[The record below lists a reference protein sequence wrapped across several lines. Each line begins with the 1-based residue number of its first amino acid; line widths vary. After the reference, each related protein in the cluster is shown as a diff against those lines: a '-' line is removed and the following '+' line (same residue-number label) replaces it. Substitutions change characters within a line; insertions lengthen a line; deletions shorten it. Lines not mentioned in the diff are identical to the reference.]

1 MPPLKGIV
9 NGCNSVREKKR
20 DDNLANHTY
29 FYAMP
34 SDEERME
41 MWLTVIKNYNGLRP
55 FRKQFNLKK
64 AIVCAKH
71 FSDDSFYPN
80 VLSGA
85 KKLLPHA
92 VPSIFFGSI
101 EVVPKEP
108 PIPSDEVDLS
118 HQPPQKKQRINYV
131 VTNQLVT
138 CTTYQG

>member
-1 MPPLKGIV
+1 
-9 NGCNSVREKKR
+9 
-20 DDNLANHTY
+20 
-29 FYAMP
+29 MP

-55 FRKQFNLKK
+55 FRKQCNLKN

-85 KKLLPHA
+85 KKLLP
-92 VPSIFFGSI
+92 VLSKFFGSI

-118 HQPPQKKQRINYV
+118 INHHEK
-131 VTNQLVT
+131 NN
-138 CTTYQG
+138 G

>member
-1 MPPLKGIV
+1 MPLQKCIV
-9 NGCNSVREKKR
+9 NGCNSVREKKT

-55 FRKQFNLKK
+55 YRKQCNLKN

-71 FSDDSFYPN
+71 FSDDSFYQN

-85 KKLLPHA
+85 KNYYHIRFHRYFLALL
-92 VPSIFFGSI
+92 
-101 EVVPKEP
+101 K
-108 PIPSDEVDLS
+108 
-118 HQPPQKKQRINYV
+118 
-131 VTNQLVT
+131 
-138 CTTYQG
+138 

>member
-1 MPPLKGIV
+1 MPLKRCIV
-9 NGCNSVREKKR
+9 NGCNSVREKKT
-20 DDNLANHTY
+20 DDNLANRTF

-55 FRKQFNLKK
+55 FRNQCNLKN
-64 AIVCAKH
+64 AIVCGKH

-85 KKLLPHA
+85 KKLLPSA
-92 VPSIFFGSI
+92 VPSVFFGSL

-108 PIPSDEVDLS
+108 PIPSDEVDFS
-118 HQPPQKKQRINYV
+118 DQPPRKKQRINYV
-131 VTNQLVT
+131 
-138 CTTYQG
+138 